1 MESFIQ
7 LSNVSKTYKTGNV
20 LFDALKEINLQI
32 GKGQSIAIVGKSGCG
47 KSTLLNMIA
56 GIDRPSNGEIEIS
69 GKKISSLNEKE
80 LTQWRGQNV
89 GIVFQFFQLLP
100 TLSVLDNLILP
111 MDFIGNIPNKKRK
124 SRAMELLQMTGVDVQ
139 AKKYP
144 GELSGGEQQRVAIA
158 RALANDPQLIVADEP
173 TGNLDSA
180 NSKIVK
186 DIFKALKKQGKTV
199 IVVTHE
205 KIDPQEYDTVINLA
219 DGKIIKATA

>member
-69 GKKISSLNEKE
+69 GKKISRLNEKE

-124 SRAMELLQMTGVDVQ
+124 SRAMELLQMTGVDGQ

-144 GELSGGEQQRVAIA
+144 GE
-158 RALANDPQLIVADEP
+158 
-173 TGNLDSA
+173 
-180 NSKIVK
+180 
-186 DIFKALKKQGKTV
+186 
-199 IVVTHE
+199 
-205 KIDPQEYDTVINLA
+205 
-219 DGKIIKATA
+219 

>member
-69 GKKISSLNEKE
+69 GKKISRLNEKE